1 MLFLTRKYLHLNSLV
16 YLSVVGSTLTASKLR
31 LSLDETDA
39 LALLEILTGE
49 EGEKILLM
57 KTELSLQIKSTIK

>member
-1 MLFLTRKYLHLNSLV
+1 MLFLTRKYLRLNSLI
-16 YLSVVGSTLTASKLR
+16 YLSVVGSTLTASKLW

-49 EGEKILLM
+49 EGEKILLR
-57 KTELSLQIKSTIK
+57 KTGLSLQIKSTIK